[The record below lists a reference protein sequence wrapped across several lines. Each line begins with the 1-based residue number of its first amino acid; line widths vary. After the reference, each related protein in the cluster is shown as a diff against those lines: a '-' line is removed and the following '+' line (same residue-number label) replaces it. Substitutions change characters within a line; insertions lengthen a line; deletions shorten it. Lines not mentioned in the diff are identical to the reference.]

1 MPLRNPFNYARLALK
16 IFFFHFAHVNEV
28 KSAEKFFG
36 RNISL
41 LWTLGDER
49 LIFLQRTLGHF
60 VLVKKVLVTKA
71 PSSTASFQV
80 LCVR

>member
-1 MPLRNPFNYARLALK
+1 M
-16 IFFFHFAHVNEV
+16 NEV
-28 KSAEKFFG
+28 KSADKLFG

-49 LIFLQRTLGHF
+49 IIFFQRTLGHF
-60 VLVKKVLVTKA
+60 VLVKKGLVTKA
-71 PSSTASFQV
+71 RSSTASFQV